1 MIRLHG
7 EQRLPLVPPL
17 WPRPPL
23 LRQRLVDVF
32 RRLLGRDD
40 ARLFPVGRAQKGLKC
55 RESYVVSRNAVSYRR
70 LGEAPAWAGPGRLCA
85 AELSARRVSR
95 RALRRGSPVA
105 RALAEEL
112 LEDVRAAD
120 GKQRRIVV
128 AEPSED
134 VDEPPPKRPPPKRGD
149 KWEALFVV

>member
-1 MIRLHG
+1 MA
-7 EQRLPLVPPL
+7 
-17 WPRPPL
+17 
-23 LRQRLVDVF
+23 
-32 RRLLGRDD
+32 LGL
-40 ARLFPVGRAQKGLKC
+40 ARLFGVGVGGAKTAAARRAQKGLKC

-120 GKQRRIVV
+120 GKQPHVIV

-134 VDEPPPKRPPPKRGD
+134 VDEPPPKRPPPTRGD
-149 KWEALFVV
+149 KWEALFAV